1 MSTTPSSPPPA
12 DAARSAGAAA
22 KSARTAGVGEEAVLE
37 SLRAFRAEE
46 IRREQGMVLLAI
58 EWARLN
64 PEELLTDEAGEP
76 EEPLP
81 LGPLDELGYEL
92 AELGCPDRSEER
104 RGGNRS

>member
-1 MSTTPSSPPPA
+1 MSTTPSSLPPA
-12 DAARSAGAAA
+12 DAGRSAGAGAA
-22 KSARTAGVGEEAVLE
+22 RRADAAAESARTAGVGEEAVLE

-76 EEPLP
+76 
-81 LGPLDELGYEL
+81 
-92 AELGCPDRSEER
+92 
-104 RGGNRS
+104 